1 MTDKLSRLLFSLPF
15 IVLGCAKTEVE
26 MCVDSQLASY
36 DTLKKND
43 AKRFESKY
51 CSTDGCLTREEHKGY
66 WSFHCLRAAN
76 LKSLN

>member
-1 MTDKLSRLLFSLPF
+1 MRLLFLLVLSF
-15 IVLGCAKTEVE
+15 IVLGCTKTDVE

-36 DTLKKND
+36 NTLEKND

-51 CSTDGCLTREEHKGY
+51 CSTDDYLTRKEHEAY
-66 WSFHCLRAAN
+66 CSFHCLRAAN